1 MAALDGAL
9 RVDPAKCTGCGRCE
23 LACSQLRPGAFQ
35 PSRLALR
42 TRPSQHDTLLSG
54 RAA

>member
-9 RVDPAKCTGCGRCE
+9 RVDPAKCTGCEQGE
-23 LACSQLRPGAFQ
+23 LARSQVQTGAFQ
-35 PSRLALR
+35 PSRSALR
-42 TRPSQHDTLLSG
+42 KRACQHDMSLSG